1 MKYINIDKLCKDC
14 NYKCEKKEKDIS
26 ICIQRRQVIEDTD
39 TQLTTIKDM
48 LKFEILW
55 FLDNDKCTMALTQ
68 SKDLS
73 QCVDKIIDNLT
84 DIENLP
90 IILASYRA
98 KQIFE
103 NNKKD

>member
-39 TQLTTIKDM
+39 IQLTTIKDM
-48 LKFEILW
+48 IKFEILW
-55 FLDNDKCTMALTQ
+55 FLDDDKCTMALTQ
-68 SKDLS
+68 AKELS
-73 QCVDKIIDNLT
+73 QCVDNIIENLT
-84 DIENLP
+84 QIENLP
-90 IILASYRA
+90 IILASYKI